1 MKEFED
7 SMKSSTIDNILPSE
21 LKELNKY
28 KEILD
33 AFSKISDF
41 NSINKDFEI
50 LLDKY
55 DFDLFLI
62 MALNKVMSNLSVGE
76 DDGKELYTN
85 YCDFLKIILK
95 NKNYNE
101 ELKEL
106 LSLFFDLNI
115 FKKKY

>member
-1 MKEFED
+1 
-7 SMKSSTIDNILPSE
+7 MKSLTIDNILPSK

-62 MALNKVMSNLSVGE
+62 MALNKVISNLSVGE
-76 DDGKELYTN
+76 NDNKELKKRK
-85 YCDFLKIILK
+85 LKINKK
-95 NKNYNE
+95 NFLERRQLQGN
-101 ELKEL
+101 
-106 LSLFFDLNI
+106 DQT
-115 FKKKY
+115 